1 MIFFDAL
8 DKHISRAMELGG
20 PNYARIKQV
29 RAGGIG
35 QGIREVAE
43 CIEVAG
49 MACVSMIVC
58 ACASFKV

>member
-1 MIFFDAL
+1 
-8 DKHISRAMELGG
+8 MELGG